1 MMHAKTIFKNNQV
14 ENINNCVFS
23 VLETVFEMDELKRWF
38 NEAGERIIKVEYL
51 YKIFRITVIERNKN
65 MKVELRVIEE
75 IGNGGDKLLQEIMG
89 DTFLELMKDT
99 NL

>member
-23 VLETVFEMDELKRWF
+23 VLETVFEMDELKRQF

-75 IGNGGDKLLQEIMG
+75 IGNGGGKLFQEIMG

>member
-23 VLETVFEMDELKRWF
+23 VLETVFEMDELKRRF

>member
-23 VLETVFEMDELKRWF
+23 VLETVFEMDELKRRF

-65 MKVELRVIEE
+65 TKVELRVIEE

-99 NL
+99 NF